1 MAFKASPAKKGLFN
15 IHGIEE
21 FVEKFIERKLK
32 EARVE
37 ERITELRKALR
48 LDKKSEQKPATSSL
62 PKVTAPNVPSPRFV
76 EPKAPP
82 SPEIELKPAAR
93 PAKAAKKPAKVK
105 AKAPGKTAAPTNG
118 GPDPLELLLKAFEA
132 HPKKASLAKAGKQ
145 KDQLLRSLIPLYV
158 GQKLDVEVSSGVTS
172 KFWSTQGITYAAP
185 NAAKA
190 LREHSGFAKRTDKG
204 VQITPAGV
212 KYVDDALKA

>member
-1 MAFKASPAKKGLFN
+1 MAFKASPAAKKGLFN
-15 IHGIEE
+15 IHGIED

-37 ERITELRKALR
+37 ERISELRKALR
-48 LDKKSEQKPATSSL
+48 LDKKTETKSAP
-62 PKVTAPNVPSPRFV
+62 PKVTAPNVPAPKASA
-76 EPKAPP
+76 PKAPP
-82 SPEIELKPAAR
+82 PVPAPA
-93 PAKAAKKPAKVK
+93 AKAAKPAKKAAKVK
-105 AKAPGKTAAPTNG
+105 AAKAPAAKADG
-118 GPDPLELLLKAFEA
+118 QADALEQLLQAFET

-172 KFWSTQGITYAAP
+172 KFWSKQGITYAAP

-190 LREHSGFAKRTDKG
+190 LREHSGFAKRTPKG